1 MSPITELEANP
12 HSLTQDARPLV
23 LQAKGIV
30 KRYGQ
35 VTALD
40 GADFELRAGEIMA
53 VIGDNG
59 AGKSSLIKALSGA
72 IEPDSGEILLD
83 GQAVQFKSPI
93 DARRAGIE
101 TVYQDLAVAPAM
113 TIAENLFLGREIRR
127 DNLLGHWFGAL
138 DKKRMLKDSIAYMQ
152 ELKIGIRSM
161 SQAVETLSGGQ
172 RQGVAVARAAAF
184 ARHVVIMDEPTAAL
198 GVKEG
203 NMVLEL
209 IRNVRDRGL
218 PVVLISHNMPHVF
231 EIADRIHV
239 ARLGRRAAILNPK
252 AITMSDAVA
261 VMTGA
266 MKPEDIPAHWLA
278 N

>member
-1 MSPITELEANP
+1 MSAD
-12 HSLTQDARPLV
+12 HKLV
-23 LQAKGIV
+23 LQACGLV
-30 KRYGQ
+30 KRYGS

-40 GADFELRAGEIMA
+40 GTDFELRAGEIMA

-59 AGKSSLIKALSGA
+59 AGKSSLIKVLSGA
-72 IEPDSGEILLD
+72 TVPDQGQLLLD
-83 GQAVQFKSPI
+83 GQQVRFKSPI

-113 TIAENLFLGREIRR
+113 TIAENLFLGREQIRAGWLAK
-127 DNLLGHWFGAL
+127 LLRCL
-138 DKKRMLKDSIAYMQ
+138 DKRAMLADATRYMS

-172 RQGVAVARAAAF
+172 RQGVAVARSAAF
-184 ARHVVIMDEPTAAL
+184 AKHVVIMDEPTAAL

-209 IRNVRDRGL
+209 IRRVRERGL

-231 EIADRIHV
+231 ELADRIHIQ
-239 ARLGRRAAILNPK
+239 RLGKRVAIVDPK
-252 AITMSDAVA
+252 QISMSDTVA

-266 MKPEDIPAHWLA
+266 KNADDLSV
-278 N
+278 

>member
-1 MSPITELEANP
+1 MTTVVMS
-12 HSLTQDARPLV
+12 
-23 LQAKGIV
+23 AKGLV

-35 VTALD
+35 VVALD
-40 GADFELRAGEIMA
+40 GTDFELRAGEILA

-72 IEPDSGEILLD
+72 TIPDEGEIQLD
-83 GQAVQFKSPI
+83 GKVVHFKGPME
-93 DARRAGIE
+93 ARRAGIE

-113 TIAENLFLGREIRR
+113 SIAENLFLGREIRR
-127 DNLLGHWFGAL
+127 PGFLGRILHML
-138 DKKRMLKDSIAYMQ
+138 DKKKMLEESIAHMRD
-152 ELKIGIRSM
+152 LKIGIRSM
-161 SQAVETLSGGQ
+161 TQAVETLSGGQ

-184 ARHVVIMDEPTAAL
+184 AQHVVIMDEPTAAL

-209 IRNVRDRGL
+209 IRRVRDRGL

-231 EIADRIHV
+231 EVADRIHV
-239 ARLGRRAAILNPK
+239 ARLGKRATVLNPK
-252 AITMSDAVA
+252 KVSMSDTVA

-266 MKPEDIPAHWLA
+266 LRPEDLPAGSVAL
-278 N
+278 